1 VWEPRSV
8 LKFRRHFRIGQAV
21 QPVGGGLGEA
31 RQERAAAGR
40 GHSPQ
45 FGFPHDFRAIAVGD
59 DKARVQG
66 HQVGGRPL
74 RDGEIEPVAAG
85 GIVTPLAVGAKVR
98 GARLDLDDQHFA
110 LAIDRRDIG
119 AAPIIARRSFHS
131 PSTRGGRSLPDAA
144 TWAKAHSVARR
155 RSPIRLLALG
165 VVGAALALLALFIG
179 LVALYA
185 VARPVSTLMLAR
197 TIEGKSYQRVY
208 APLRTIAPTA
218 LATVIA
224 SEDAS
229 FCDNDGVDWG
239 ALREVLSGA
248 GNHGPSRG
256 ASTITM
262 QTAKN
267 LFLWPGR
274 SVIRKGIEIPMALVL
289 GKAWS
294 KARTLEIYL
303 NIAEWGDGLYGI
315 EAAAQRYFHKSASRL
330 NPADAALLVTAL
342 PNPILRNPA
351 RPSPLQRRLAAS
363 LEAKARENSDLLKCL
378 PR

>member
-1 VWEPRSV
+1 
-8 LKFRRHFRIGQAV
+8 
-21 QPVGGGLGEA
+21 
-31 RQERAAAGR
+31 
-40 GHSPQ
+40 
-45 FGFPHDFRAIAVGD
+45 
-59 DKARVQG
+59 
-66 HQVGGRPL
+66 
-74 RDGEIEPVAAG
+74 
-85 GIVTPLAVGAKVR
+85 
-98 GARLDLDDQHFA
+98 
-110 LAIDRRDIG
+110 
-119 AAPIIARRSFHS
+119 
-131 PSTRGGRSLPDAA
+131 LPDAA
-144 TWAKAHSVARR
+144 TWAKAHSVARQ

-165 VVGAALALLALFIG
+165 VIWAALALLALFIG
-179 LVALYA
+179 LVALYV

-197 TIEGKSYQRVY
+197 TIEGKSYHRVY

-239 ALREVLSGA
+239 ALREVLNGA
-248 GNHGPSRG
+248 GKHGPSRG

-315 EAAAQRYFHKSASRL
+315 EAAAQRYFHKSASHL

-351 RPSPLQRRLAAS
+351 RPSSLQRRLAAS
-363 LEAKARENSDLLKCL
+363 LEARARENSDLLKCL